1 VTVNVIVY
9 RLPNKVKD
17 IINGLIRKDQDGNY
31 QGRQADESEQS
42 QQHQSVSSAHYR
54 NERMQSTRERAQL
67 QNFTDSYN
75 YSMNDQPIRVH
86 VKVESEIE
94 VSQLIQKISK
104 IRETNLELKHQ
115 NTETILFALNPTS
128 NTVRQILVPDSKL
141 SSIDY

>member
-1 VTVNVIVY
+1 
-9 RLPNKVKD
+9 
-17 IINGLIRKDQDGNY
+17 
-31 QGRQADESEQS
+31 
-42 QQHQSVSSAHYR
+42 
-54 NERMQSTRERAQL
+54 MQSTRERAQL

-104 IRETNLELKHQ
+104 IRETNLELKHL
-115 NTETILFALNPTS
+115 NTETILFTLNPTS